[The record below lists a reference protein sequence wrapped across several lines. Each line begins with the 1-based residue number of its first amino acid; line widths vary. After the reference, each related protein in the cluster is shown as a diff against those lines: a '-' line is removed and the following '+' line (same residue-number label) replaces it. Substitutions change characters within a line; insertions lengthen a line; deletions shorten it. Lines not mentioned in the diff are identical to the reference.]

1 MKFVRR
7 VANSDVLANIID
19 IPEELR
25 NKKVEI
31 IILPYENMESVDL
44 KEQKKKRV
52 RGALAK
58 YRNKKLQEKEN
69 EAWANAAV
77 EKHENS

>member
-1 MKFVRR
+1 MKFVRK
-7 VANSDVLANIID
+7 VANSDVLASIID

-25 NKKVEI
+25 SKKVEI
-31 IILPYENMESVDL
+31 IILPYENMENIDL

-52 RGALAK
+52 RGALARYK
-58 YRNKKLQEKEN
+58 NEELREKEN

-77 EKHENS
+77 ERYENN

>member
-1 MKFVRR
+1 MNFVRKI
-7 VANSDVLANIID
+7 ANSDVLADIID
-19 IPEELR
+19 IPKELR

-31 IILPYENMESVDL
+31 IILPYENTNSLDVL
-44 KEQKKKRV
+44 KKKSL

-58 YRNKKLQEKEN
+58 YKNEELQDKEKG
-69 EAWANAAV
+69 AWANAVV

>member
-44 KEQKKKRV
+44 KEQKKKRE

>member
-1 MKFVRR
+1 MKFVRKIT
-7 VANSDVLANIID
+7 NSDVLANIID

-25 NKKVEI
+25 NKKVEV
-31 IILPYENMESVDL
+31 IILPYENMEDVDL
-44 KEQKKKRV
+44 KEQKNKRV

-58 YRNKKLQEKEN
+58 YKNKDLQEKES

-77 EKHENS
+77 EKYANS